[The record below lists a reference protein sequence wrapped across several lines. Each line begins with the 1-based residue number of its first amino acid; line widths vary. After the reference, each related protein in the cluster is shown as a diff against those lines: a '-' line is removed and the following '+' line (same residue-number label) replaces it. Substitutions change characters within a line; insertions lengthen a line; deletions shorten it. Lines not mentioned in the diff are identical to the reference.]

1 MSKKQWRISITIDKE
16 LYEQLEERAEKEART
31 LASLGKYLLL
41 KGIETENGNG
51 TNTTQEDEA
60 AWANNKRRSQKN
72 QNYNAQG
79 VKVQNFLIFI
89 TGKVNVSLG
98 SAKTADVFGMNPISY
113 TQILTNTYETFSGKA
128 VLLKRP
134 KDGMYVL

>member
-60 AWANNKRRSQKN
+60 A
-72 QNYNAQG
+72 
-79 VKVQNFLIFI
+79 
-89 TGKVNVSLG
+89 
-98 SAKTADVFGMNPISY
+98 
-113 TQILTNTYETFSGKA
+113 
-128 VLLKRP
+128 
-134 KDGMYVL
+134 